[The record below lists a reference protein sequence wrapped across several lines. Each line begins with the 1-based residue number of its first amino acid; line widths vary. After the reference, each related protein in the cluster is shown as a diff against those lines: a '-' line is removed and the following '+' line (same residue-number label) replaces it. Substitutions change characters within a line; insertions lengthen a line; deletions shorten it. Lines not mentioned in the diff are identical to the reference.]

1 LKTETLARIGG
12 IAIIPASAVAL
23 LGLIAQGAHIYEQA
37 GGFAELVGGVVLVMA
52 LPALVVRMAT
62 RAGRLGLAGSLLVTF
77 VVLDFQVIGG
87 ALDAFVVPMLAAH
100 GISTKAVPPA
110 LGIFFLLGVVAQ
122 LPGTALLAYATI
134 RRRPLPILAGWL
146 WAASLL
152 AAIIGFLPSA
162 GVFDVVSG
170 ALAYCGLIV
179 AGASL
184 AFGGRHDAVA
194 VSPGPAPATA

>member
-1 LKTETLARIGG
+1 
-12 IAIIPASAVAL
+12 
-23 LGLIAQGAHIYEQA
+23 
-37 GGFAELVGGVVLVMA
+37 M
-52 LPALVVRMAT
+52 
-62 RAGRLGLAGSLLVTF
+62 
-77 VVLDFQVIGG
+77 
-87 ALDAFVVPMLAAH
+87 
-100 GISTKAVPPA
+100 TKCDP
-110 LGIFFLLGVVAQ
+110 LENFFLLGVVAQ